1 MTQPARPG
9 LRDRVRTSW
18 YLTRLS
24 WALQD
29 LPRRER
35 TRVLTELRADTYAA
49 AADVGTER
57 ALADLGHPR
66 VLADR
71 YLAEVDRPLPRMTT
85 GAVAAALAIGAL
97 LHLATAYAFGTLDTL
112 LALGGGTRT
121 AHPLGAQVVF
131 TATDDTIAVEGT
143 LSWQG
148 LALHAG
154 VGLVAFVLGSRLWR
168 ALPSRDRRP
177 VEVA

>member
-1 MTQPARPG
+1 MTDHARLPA
-9 LRDRVRTSW
+9 RDRVRISW
-18 YLTRLS
+18 YVTRLA

-35 TRVLTELRADTYAA
+35 NRILGDLRADARVA
-49 AADVGTER
+49 AADVGTDR

-85 GAVAAALAIGAL
+85 GAVAAALAIAAL
-97 LHLATAYAFGTLDTL
+97 LYLATAYTFGTLDTL

-121 AHPLGAQVVF
+121 AHPLGAEVLF
-131 TATDDTIAVEGT
+131 TATDDRIVVEGT

-148 LALHAG
+148 LALHLG

-168 ALPSRDRRP
+168 ALPTRHRTA